1 MLIHFSHNSN
11 VINIQDLT
19 SCRNCHQNNAI
30 VADTVVCLF
39 TILFLTFLLSK
50 ENPNFI

>member
-19 SCRNCHQNNAI
+19 SHRNCHQDNAI
-30 VADTVVCLF
+30 VADTVCLF
-39 TILFLTFLLSK
+39 TVLFLTFLLSK